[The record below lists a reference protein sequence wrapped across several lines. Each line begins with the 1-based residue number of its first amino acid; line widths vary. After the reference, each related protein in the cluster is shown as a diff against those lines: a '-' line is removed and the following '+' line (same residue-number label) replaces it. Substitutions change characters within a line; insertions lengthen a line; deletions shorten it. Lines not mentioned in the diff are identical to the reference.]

1 MGFAASRAA
10 VPCGECRR
18 RPSRVDVM
26 TKAERLPS
34 VDAVEAAI
42 ARVLDAEHTA
52 RDAVRDAE
60 EEAAA
65 MTEATRAT
73 ARAVALS
80 TERRIRA
87 VRAAFEARAAAEVA
101 ALRTAAEA
109 ADAAH
114 ELTPAELARLDVA
127 VTSLAAL
134 LTGAGPR

>member
-1 MGFAASRAA
+1 MSFAASRAA

-18 RPSRVDVM
+18 QPSRVDVM

-42 ARVLDAEHTA
+42 ARVLVAEHTA

-73 ARAVALS
+73 ARAVALRP
-80 TERRIRA
+80 ERRIRA

-134 LTGAGPR
+134 LTGTGPR